1 MRSNKSIIRT
11 TTAALAIGIGLA
23 AFGGTALANPG
34 YHPQGGWQ
42 QQGHQQGHQQ
52 GQQHGQQN
60 HWQRQRSQQ
69 QQNYQQSRNYQHQR
83 NYQQSQYNGHQDQN
97 GWQHHGNYQNNRY
110 GGAQTDNGPQH
121 QRWSQPHYN
130 REGYH
135 VTGTQGYYAPSAF
148 AFSINLPLAGGQ
160 YGH

>member
-11 TTAALAIGIGLA
+11 TAAALAIGIGLA

-42 QQGHQQGHQQ
+42 HQGHQQ
-52 GQQHGQQN
+52 GQQQSHQQN
-60 HWQRQRSQQ
+60 NWQRHGWQHQG
-69 QQNYQQSRNYQHQR
+69 NYQQSR
-83 NYQQSQYNGHQDQN
+83 YNGHQGQN
-97 GWQHHGNYQNNRY
+97 GWQHQRWGQPHYNRQNGR
-110 GGAQTDNGPQH
+110 QH
-121 QRWSQPHYN
+121 QHRGQPHYN

-135 VTGTQGYYAPSAF
+135 VTGTQGYYAPSAL
-148 AFSINLPLAGGQ
+148 AFSINIPLTRGQ

>member
-11 TTAALAIGIGLA
+11 TAAALAIGIGLA

-42 QQGHQQGHQQ
+42 HQGHQQ
-52 GQQHGQQN
+52 GQQQSHQQN
-60 HWQRQRSQQ
+60 NWQRHGWQHQG
-69 QQNYQQSRNYQHQR
+69 NYQQSR
-83 NYQQSQYNGHQDQN
+83 YNGHQGQN
-97 GWQHHGNYQNNRY
+97 GR
-110 GGAQTDNGPQH
+110 QH
-121 QRWSQPHYN
+121 QHRGQPHYN

-135 VTGTQGYYAPSAF
+135 VTGTQGYYAPSAL
-148 AFSINLPLAGGQ
+148 AFSINIPLTSGQ